1 MLKFRF
7 FDEDFFL
14 KSHGLPVGPLLF
26 EDSVEFFEKGVSGEK
41 IEVERSSEHMLFE
54 FLYTE
59 YHDFFEYR
67 EIHIVKH
74 YDSANSI
81 VFGHVYYVVAD
92 DLIIGTV
99 EEIEAEEVDCIG
111 GI

>member
-41 IEVERSSEHMLFE
+41 IEVERSSEHMLFD

-67 EIHIVKH
+67 EIHLVKH
-74 YDSANSI
+74 YN
-81 VFGHVYYVVAD
+81 FGYVYYVVAD
-92 DLIIGTV
+92 DLIIGSV

-111 GI
+111 GV

>member
-14 KSHGLPVGPLLF
+14 KSHGLPVGPLVF
-26 EDSVEFFEKGVSGEK
+26 GDCVDCFEKGVSGEK
-41 IEVERSSEHMLFE
+41 IDVERSAEELLIE
-54 FLYTE
+54 YLYTE
-59 YHDFFEYR
+59 YFSFFEHD
-67 EIHIVKH
+67 EIHFVEH
-74 YDSANSI
+74 YDSDVGDS
-81 VFGHVYYVVAD
+81 FYYVVSGN
-92 DLIIGTV
+92 LIIGSV